1 MGSNSKINQFWKKWQ
16 QLKTKSTK
24 TILFTEILIDVFQ
37 GITECNMSTTRPLPL
52 HPPPHCW
59 SGSSGVRKWSGLMPP
74 LAASLV
80 ACAFSSIS
88 LLDTSDIYK
97 TKKCIQHKEATRYA
111 RNYVQLMQN
120 FIDVMKQTFSVYLTI
135 IRKKNI
141 CFITSKMSATF
152 LIFFL
157 WRVHFKCVSVYR
169 KYEQW
174 SFQSNMFLLCCKN

>member
-1 MGSNSKINQFWKKWQ
+1 
-16 QLKTKSTK
+16 
-24 TILFTEILIDVFQ
+24 
-37 GITECNMSTTRPLPL
+37 
-52 HPPPHCW
+52 
-59 SGSSGVRKWSGLMPP
+59 MPP

-152 LIFFL
+152 LIFFYEEFIL
-157 WRVHFKCVSVYR
+157 NVFQCMGSTCMSNDPFKVTCFYCAA
-169 KYEQW
+169 KTKMELKLY
-174 SFQSNMFLLCCKN
+174 FP